1 MVWHVHRTRLCML
14 WVCILCQIGSRT
26 EGAEDRSHERTLAAA
41 IAAQPLARA
50 LAAFSA
56 STRLQIVYV
65 SQLALNK
72 NSQAVPSGLP
82 LDASL
87 ERLLTDTGVDF
98 LFLNDRTLHGY
109 ETPRSVGLSAADI
122 IGERRGRE
130 GVSDLFCLFFVFFFS
145 VHCWCIA
152 SALLVH
158 CWCIAG
164 ALMTHCWCIASGLLV
179 HCCCIDG
186 ALQMHCWCIADALL
200 LLF

>member
-98 LFLNDRTLHGY
+98 LFLTTARSSCSSGRLSRAAMPRPADPRAASPRGVIPGGRP
-109 ETPRSVGLSAADI
+109 TPRSTPSWSRPTSAT
-122 IGERRGRE
+122 R
-130 GVSDLFCLFFVFFFS
+130 S
-145 VHCWCIA
+145 
-152 SALLVH
+152 
-158 CWCIAG
+158 
-164 ALMTHCWCIASGLLV
+164 
-179 HCCCIDG
+179 
-186 ALQMHCWCIADALL
+186 
-200 LLF
+200 